1 MKFINKKLIFGIIAG
16 FVLAFSLVNFSF
28 AATANFIGNIDD
40 DGGDPNLYVWFQYG
54 KTTSYGYETSRQA
67 KYGIGE
73 FTAAVSG
80 LEDCTTYH
88 YRAAA
93 RHQSFDDTRY
103 GENKTFITACSIKVD
118 LKANGSDGPIS
129 VPYTNRTINLSWTSQ
144 YADTCTASG
153 DWSGS
158 KLISGSES
166 ITLSQVRTYTF
177 TLTCRNN
184 TTGNTSIDSV
194 QATLSVPN
202 PPTVVTKGVVV
213 TY

>member
-1 MKFINKKLIFGIIAG
+1 MKKRNLTLAIISAILFTTVGIQS
-16 FVLAFSLVNFSF
+16 VF
-28 AATANFIGNIDD
+28 AVSATLYWEVTD

-54 KTTSYGYETSRQA
+54 KTTGYGYETSHQT
-67 KYGIGE
+67 KYGVGE